1 MTKSMSKSL
10 VTGAA
15 LLFFSMT
22 VSAGPAAAQGN
33 AAAAKPA
40 PVTYTKDVAPILYQ
54 HCTTCHRPGE
64 IAPMSL
70 LSYEE
75 TRPWARSIKD
85 NVVKGI
91 MPPWHAD
98 PAHGVWANDRRL
110 SATEK
115 DVIARW
121 VDAGAPQGNP
131 ADLPPRPAYT
141 EGWSIGKPDV
151 VLSMDKPY
159 EVPAQGEIPYQYFEV
174 PTNFAEDKWVQA
186 FEIRPGDRSVVHHVL
201 VYARPPQ
208 PVRRPQVFRPQ
219 NPDGPL
225 SPTMQRELEE
235 AKKNPQAAQQNPAAN
250 RGPLIAQIAPGVT
263 AATYP
268 ADTALLVPAG
278 SVLTFQVHYT
288 TNGKATTDR
297 TSIGFQFAK
306 QPPAIEMRTGA
317 MVNTRFMIPAGVA
330 NHPVESGMEFLE
342 DVTLYSLGPHTHL
355 RGRSWEY
362 RITYPDGRSEVLL
375 AVPNYDFNW
384 QTGYLFRT
392 PLRVPK
398 GSVLKAV
405 AHYDNSKENKANPDF
420 TKDVYWGDQTWEEM
434 QYTGLLFSVD
444 KDRVTTAGAK

>member
-1 MTKSMSKSL
+1 MTKTMSRL
-10 VTGAA
+10 GVVTAAVVIAA
-15 LLFFSMT
+15 LMIGAF
-22 VSAGPAAAQGN
+22 PAAAQGN
-33 AAAAKPA
+33 RDASKPT
-40 PVTYTKDVAPILYQ
+40 PVTYAKDVAPILYK

-75 TRPWARSIKD
+75 ARPWARSIKD
-85 NVVKGI
+85 NVAKGV

-115 DVIARW
+115 DVIVRW
-121 VDAGAPQGNP
+121 VDAGAPQGDP
-131 ADLPPRPAYT
+131 KDLPPKPVYT
-141 EGWSIGKPDV
+141 DGWSFGKPDV
-151 VLSMDKPY
+151 VLAMEKPY

-174 PTNFAEDKWVQA
+174 PTNFTADKWVQA

-208 PVRRPQVFRPQ
+208 PVRRPQIFRPQ
-219 NPDGPL
+219 NPPGPL
-225 SPTMQRELEE
+225 SPTQQREMEE
-235 AKKNPQAAQQNPAAN
+235 AKKNPQAAQQNSPAG
-250 RGPLIAQIAPGVT
+250 RGPLIAQIAPGVSS
-263 AATYP
+263 ATYP
-268 ADTALLVPAG
+268 AGTALLVPAG

-288 TNGKATTDR
+288 TSGKATTDR

-317 MVNTRFMIPAGVA
+317 MVNPRFMIPAGAA
-330 NHPVESGMEFLE
+330 NHPIESAVEFLE

-355 RGRSWEY
+355 RGKSWEY

-384 QTGYLFRT
+384 QTGYLFAT

-405 AHYDNSKENKANPDF
+405 AHYDNSKENKANPDPS
-420 TKDVYWGDQTWEEM
+420 KDVYWGDQTWEEM

-444 KDRVTTAGAK
+444 KDRVTTAGAR